1 MKLLE
6 VENLTVQYPGSANP
20 ACKVSFQV
28 ESGELL
34 GIAGASGA
42 GKSTAMLALMG
53 ILPEQVQI
61 TSEKLKQHGTKAMIF
76 QDASAS
82 LNPLVRVGKQL
93 TETILAHQRCTGKE
107 ARERAETLLD
117 EVGIQDPG
125 QRMKQYPFELS
136 GGMKQRVAIAIALA
150 CNPDLII
157 ADEPTTALD
166 VTVQRQ
172 ILDLLK
178 KIAEETHT
186 AIVLVSHDLGV
197 IASMCSRVLVM
208 KEGRIV
214 EEGSMEQI
222 FYEPAH
228 PYTKKLSDMAR
239 KLYQVPEKKKT
250 GEVILRTQGLGRSF
264 VKNSLFGK
272 SRSLEAV
279 EPLSFEI
286 HKGET
291 FGLVGESGS
300 GKTTLARM
308 LTGIIPPSCGSFSC
322 EGKIQMIFQEASAS
336 FDPEFSLERILE
348 EPLVIQKKG
357 SKKEREKRVAEML
370 GLVQM
375 EKIDVRK
382 TTAAL
387 SGGQR
392 QRIAVARA
400 LLLNP
405 ELLICDESF
414 SSQDILTQS
423 RLLELLEKAETLD
436 EIIQLEDRI
445 SNVRYEIESLTS
457 QMKIY
462 DKEVAYST
470 VSIFLEDV
478 TEYSAKSSF
487 GSRTWEAFTGGWN
500 SFVSTVQSV
509 IVALIW
515 FLPFLVV
522 GGAVVIIVV
531 VCVKR
536 SGRKKRAKFLADTE
550 NIAPEYVPTAGQNSN
565 NQPEPPKKS

>member
-6 VENLTVQYPGSANP
+6 VENLTVQYPGSTNP

-42 GKSTAMLALMG
+42 GKSTAMLSLMG

-222 FYEPAH
+222 FYEPVH

-239 KLYQVPEKKKT
+239 KLYQVPEKKRT

-322 EGKIQMIFQEASAS
+322 EGKIQMIFQETSAS

-423 RLLELLEKAETLD
+423 QLLELLE
-436 EIIQLEDRI
+436 EIQRKTQLSYLFISHDLQVVRRI
-445 SNVRYEIESLTS
+445 SQRMGVMYLGSMVEQGLTAEIYEEPWHPYTKELLRAMLPLDPKKAARQKRLILKETRNHSQDTENGCPYAPRCRYAMECCHKEKPGNYRFGEREVRCFL
-457 QMKIY
+457 
-462 DKEVAYST
+462 YS
-470 VSIFLEDV
+470 
-478 TEYSAKSSF
+478 
-487 GSRTWEAFTGGWN
+487 EAH
-500 SFVSTVQSV
+500 
-509 IVALIW
+509 I
-515 FLPFLVV
+515 
-522 GGAVVIIVV
+522 
-531 VCVKR
+531 
-536 SGRKKRAKFLADTE
+536 KKRAKDYHMTSQ
-550 NIAPEYVPTAGQNSN
+550 I
-565 NQPEPPKKS
+565 

>member
-6 VENLTVQYPGSANP
+6 VENLTVQYPGSTNP

-42 GKSTAMLALMG
+42 GKSTAMLSLMG

-222 FYEPAH
+222 FYEPVH

-239 KLYQVPEKKKT
+239 KLYQVPEKKRT

-322 EGKIQMIFQEASAS
+322 EGKIQMIFQETSAS

-423 RLLELLEKAETLD
+423 QLLELLE
-436 EIIQLEDRI
+436 EIQRKTQLSYLFISHDLQVVRRI
-445 SNVRYEIESLTS
+445 SQRMGVMYLGSMVEQGLTAEIYEEPWHPYTKELLRAMLPLDPKKAARQKRLILKETRNHS
-457 QMKIY
+457 Q
-462 DKEVAYST
+462 
-470 VSIFLEDV
+470 
-478 TEYSAKSSF
+478 
-487 GSRTWEAFTGGWN
+487 
-500 SFVSTVQSV
+500 
-509 IVALIW
+509 
-515 FLPFLVV
+515 
-522 GGAVVIIVV
+522 
-531 VCVKR
+531 
-536 SGRKKRAKFLADTE
+536 DTE
-550 NIAPEYVPTAGQNSN
+550 NGCPYAPRCRYAMECCHKEKPGNYRFGEREVRCFLYSEAHT
-565 NQPEPPKKS
+565 KKHAKDYHMTSQI

>member
-264 VKNSLFGK
+264 VKKSLFGK

-423 RLLELLEKAETLD
+423 RLLELLE
-436 EIIQLEDRI
+436 EIQRKTQLSYMFISHDLQVVRRI
-445 SNVRYEIESLTS
+445 SQRMGVMYLGSMVEQGLTAEIYEEPWHPYTKELLRAMLPLDPKKAARQKRLILKETRNRS
-457 QMKIY
+457 Q
-462 DKEVAYST
+462 
-470 VSIFLEDV
+470 
-478 TEYSAKSSF
+478 
-487 GSRTWEAFTGGWN
+487 
-500 SFVSTVQSV
+500 
-509 IVALIW
+509 
-515 FLPFLVV
+515 
-522 GGAVVIIVV
+522 
-531 VCVKR
+531 
-536 SGRKKRAKFLADTE
+536 DTE
-550 NIAPEYVPTAGQNSN
+550 NGCPYAPRCRYAMECCHKEKPGSYRFGEREVRCFLYSEAHT
-565 NQPEPPKKS
+565 KKCAKDYHMTSQI

>member
-53 ILPEQVQI
+53 ILSEQVQI

-76 QDASAS
+76 QDALAS

-222 FYEPAH
+222 FYEPVH
-228 PYTKKLSDMAR
+228 PYTK
-239 KLYQVPEKKKT
+239 
-250 GEVILRTQGLGRSF
+250 
-264 VKNSLFGK
+264 
-272 SRSLEAV
+272 
-279 EPLSFEI
+279 
-286 HKGET
+286 
-291 FGLVGESGS
+291 
-300 GKTTLARM
+300 
-308 LTGIIPPSCGSFSC
+308 
-322 EGKIQMIFQEASAS
+322 
-336 FDPEFSLERILE
+336 
-348 EPLVIQKKG
+348 
-357 SKKEREKRVAEML
+357 
-370 GLVQM
+370 
-375 EKIDVRK
+375 
-382 TTAAL
+382 
-387 SGGQR
+387 
-392 QRIAVARA
+392 
-400 LLLNP
+400 
-405 ELLICDESF
+405 
-414 SSQDILTQS
+414 
-423 RLLELLEKAETLD
+423 
-436 EIIQLEDRI
+436 
-445 SNVRYEIESLTS
+445 
-457 QMKIY
+457 
-462 DKEVAYST
+462 
-470 VSIFLEDV
+470 
-478 TEYSAKSSF
+478 
-487 GSRTWEAFTGGWN
+487 
-500 SFVSTVQSV
+500 
-509 IVALIW
+509 
-515 FLPFLVV
+515 
-522 GGAVVIIVV
+522 
-531 VCVKR
+531 
-536 SGRKKRAKFLADTE
+536 
-550 NIAPEYVPTAGQNSN
+550 
-565 NQPEPPKKS
+565 

>member
-1 MKLLE
+1 M
-6 VENLTVQYPGSANP
+6 Q
-20 ACKVSFQV
+20 Q
-28 ESGELL
+28 
-34 GIAGASGA
+34 GA
-42 GKSTAMLALMG
+42 GDERGA
-53 ILPEQVQI
+53 
-61 TSEKLKQHGTKAMIF
+61 
-76 QDASAS
+76 D
-82 LNPLVRVGKQL
+82 RRRGKY
-93 TETILAHQRCTGKE
+93 G
-107 ARERAETLLD
+107 
-117 EVGIQDPG
+117 
-125 QRMKQYPFELS
+125 
-136 GGMKQRVAIAIALA
+136 
-150 CNPDLII
+150 
-157 ADEPTTALD
+157 AD
-166 VTVQRQ
+166 
-172 ILDLLK
+172 
-178 KIAEETHT
+178 
-186 AIVLVSHDLGV
+186 
-197 IASMCSRVLVM
+197 
-208 KEGRIV
+208 
-214 EEGSMEQI
+214 
-222 FYEPAH
+222 FYEPVH

-239 KLYQVPEKKKT
+239 KLYQVPEKKRT

-322 EGKIQMIFQEASAS
+322 EGKIQMIFQETSAS

-423 RLLELLEKAETLD
+423 QLLELLE
-436 EIIQLEDRI
+436 EIQRKTQLSYLFISHDLQVVRRI
-445 SNVRYEIESLTS
+445 SQRMGVMYLGSMVEQGLTAEIYEEPWHPYTKELLRAMLPLDPKKAARQKRLILKETRNHSQDTENGCPYAPRCRYAMECCHKEKPGNYRFGEREVRCFL
-457 QMKIY
+457 
-462 DKEVAYST
+462 YS
-470 VSIFLEDV
+470 
-478 TEYSAKSSF
+478 
-487 GSRTWEAFTGGWN
+487 EAHT
-500 SFVSTVQSV
+500 
-509 IVALIW
+509 
-515 FLPFLVV
+515 
-522 GGAVVIIVV
+522 
-531 VCVKR
+531 
-536 SGRKKRAKFLADTE
+536 KKRAKDYHMTSQ
-550 NIAPEYVPTAGQNSN
+550 I
-565 NQPEPPKKS
+565 

>member
-6 VENLTVQYPGSANP
+6 VENLTVQYPGSTNP

-42 GKSTAMLALMG
+42 GKSTAMLSLMG

-222 FYEPAH
+222 FYEPVH

-239 KLYQVPEKKKT
+239 KLYQVPEKKRT

-322 EGKIQMIFQEASAS
+322 EGKIQMIFQETSAS

-423 RLLELLEKAETLD
+423 QLLELLE
-436 EIIQLEDRI
+436 EIQRKTQLSYLFISHDLQVVRRI
-445 SNVRYEIESLTS
+445 SQRMGVMYLGSMVEQGLTAEIYEEPWHPYTKELLRAMLPLDPKKAARQKRLILKETRNHSQDTENGCPYAPRCRYAMECCHKEKPGNYRFGEREVRCFL
-457 QMKIY
+457 
-462 DKEVAYST
+462 YS
-470 VSIFLEDV
+470 
-478 TEYSAKSSF
+478 
-487 GSRTWEAFTGGWN
+487 EAHN
-500 SFVSTVQSV
+500 
-509 IVALIW
+509 
-515 FLPFLVV
+515 
-522 GGAVVIIVV
+522 
-531 VCVKR
+531 
-536 SGRKKRAKFLADTE
+536 KKRAKDYHMTSQ
-550 NIAPEYVPTAGQNSN
+550 I
-565 NQPEPPKKS
+565 

>member
-6 VENLTVQYPGSANP
+6 VENLTVQYPGSTNP

-42 GKSTAMLALMG
+42 GKSTAMLSLMG

-117 EVGIQDPG
+117 EVGIQNPG

-222 FYEPAH
+222 FYEPVH

-239 KLYQVPEKKKT
+239 KLYQVPEKKRT

-322 EGKIQMIFQEASAS
+322 EGKIQMIFQETSAS

-423 RLLELLEKAETLD
+423 QLLELLE
-436 EIIQLEDRI
+436 EIQRKTQLSYLFISHDLQVVRRI
-445 SNVRYEIESLTS
+445 SQRMGVMYLGSMVEQGLTAEIYEEPWHPYTKELLRAMLPLDPKKAARQKRLILKETRNHS
-457 QMKIY
+457 Q
-462 DKEVAYST
+462 
-470 VSIFLEDV
+470 
-478 TEYSAKSSF
+478 
-487 GSRTWEAFTGGWN
+487 
-500 SFVSTVQSV
+500 
-509 IVALIW
+509 
-515 FLPFLVV
+515 
-522 GGAVVIIVV
+522 
-531 VCVKR
+531 
-536 SGRKKRAKFLADTE
+536 DTE
-550 NIAPEYVPTAGQNSN
+550 NGCPYAPRCRYAMECCHKEKPGNYRFGERPCPSGHSLT
-565 NQPEPPKKS
+565 P

>member
-6 VENLTVQYPGSANP
+6 VENLTVQYPGSTNP

-42 GKSTAMLALMG
+42 GKSTAMLSLMG

-222 FYEPAH
+222 FYEPVH

-239 KLYQVPEKKKT
+239 KLYQVPEKKRT

-308 LTGIIPPSCGSFSC
+308 LTGIIPPGCGSFSC
-322 EGKIQMIFQEASAS
+322 EGKIQMIFQETSAS

-375 EKIDVRK
+375 EKNRRQKNDSGSFRR
-382 TTAAL
+382 AASENCSSKGITFK
-387 SGGQR
+387 SG
-392 QRIAVARA
+392 
-400 LLLNP
+400 
-405 ELLICDESF
+405 
-414 SSQDILTQS
+414 
-423 RLLELLEKAETLD
+423 
-436 EIIQLEDRI
+436 
-445 SNVRYEIESLTS
+445 
-457 QMKIY
+457 
-462 DKEVAYST
+462 
-470 VSIFLEDV
+470 
-478 TEYSAKSSF
+478 
-487 GSRTWEAFTGGWN
+487 AFN
-500 SFVSTVQSV
+500 
-509 IVALIW
+509 L
-515 FLPFLVV
+515 
-522 GGAVVIIVV
+522 
-531 VCVKR
+531 
-536 SGRKKRAKFLADTE
+536 
-550 NIAPEYVPTAGQNSN
+550 
-565 NQPEPPKKS
+565 

>member
-1 MKLLE
+1 M
-6 VENLTVQYPGSANP
+6 
-20 ACKVSFQV
+20 
-28 ESGELL
+28 
-34 GIAGASGA
+34 
-42 GKSTAMLALMG
+42 
-53 ILPEQVQI
+53 
-61 TSEKLKQHGTKAMIF
+61 
-76 QDASAS
+76 
-82 LNPLVRVGKQL
+82 
-93 TETILAHQRCTGKE
+93 
-107 ARERAETLLD
+107 
-117 EVGIQDPG
+117 
-125 QRMKQYPFELS
+125 
-136 GGMKQRVAIAIALA
+136 AIAIALA
-150 CNPDLII
+150 CNPDLNI
-157 ADEPTTALD
+157 ADEPTTEMD

-222 FYEPAH
+222 FYEPVH

-239 KLYQVPEKKKT
+239 KLYQVPEKKRT

-423 RLLELLEKAETLD
+423 RLLELLE
-436 EIIQLEDRI
+436 EIQRKTQLSYMFISHDLQVVRRI
-445 SNVRYEIESLTS
+445 SQRMGVMYLGSMVEQGLTAEIYEEPWHPYTKELLRAMLPLDPKKAARQKRLILKETRNRSQDTENGCPYAPRCRYAMECCHKEKPGSYRFGEREVRCFL
-457 QMKIY
+457 
-462 DKEVAYST
+462 YS
-470 VSIFLEDV
+470 
-478 TEYSAKSSF
+478 
-487 GSRTWEAFTGGWN
+487 EAHT
-500 SFVSTVQSV
+500 
-509 IVALIW
+509 
-515 FLPFLVV
+515 
-522 GGAVVIIVV
+522 
-531 VCVKR
+531 
-536 SGRKKRAKFLADTE
+536 KKRAKDYHMTSQ
-550 NIAPEYVPTAGQNSN
+550 I
-565 NQPEPPKKS
+565 

>member
-6 VENLTVQYPGSANP
+6 VENLTVQYPGSTNP

-42 GKSTAMLALMG
+42 GKSTAMLSLMG

-222 FYEPAH
+222 FYEPVH

-239 KLYQVPEKKKT
+239 KLYQVPEKKRT

-423 RLLELLEKAETLD
+423 QLLELLE
-436 EIIQLEDRI
+436 EIQRKTQLSYLFISHDLQVVRRI
-445 SNVRYEIESLTS
+445 SQRMGVMYLGSMVEQGLTAEIYEEPWHPYTKELLRAMLPLDPKKAARQKRLILKETRNRSQDTENGCPYAPRCRYAMECCHKEKPGNYRFGEREVRCFL
-457 QMKIY
+457 
-462 DKEVAYST
+462 YS
-470 VSIFLEDV
+470 
-478 TEYSAKSSF
+478 
-487 GSRTWEAFTGGWN
+487 EAHT
-500 SFVSTVQSV
+500 
-509 IVALIW
+509 
-515 FLPFLVV
+515 
-522 GGAVVIIVV
+522 
-531 VCVKR
+531 
-536 SGRKKRAKFLADTE
+536 KKRAKDYHMTSQ
-550 NIAPEYVPTAGQNSN
+550 I
-565 NQPEPPKKS
+565 